1 MSNRTGSAGKSKW
14 IGYIDNYF
22 FLNNNDTGGGTSPG
36 NKDFLKKGWFIEDQF
51 IAPPTE
57 VFIGNWNIARPA
69 ISAFA
74 DYNGTVAGT
83 TKATTASSHS
93 LLTGDTVTITSSPDS
108 YYNDTYT
115 ITKID
120 ADEFYFT
127 KAYSAEDSGILS
139 TGQHSSISEFE
150 SFADCTDSY
159 HWDEITTAN
168 LISISYAESDND
180 TNMSVAL
187 QSRWLLG
194 ISYIYDGI
202 DGGES
207 PEGMKGVN
215 YPYAQESSITVLVD
229 DKSSNVYKIL
239 DFTGYTEAPIIQAHF
254 KAGSSRNDAVNTQL
268 IGMNSRITGMR
279 FYIKEFEGEGDIS
292 ALKKEST
299 KPWLRIAEAD
309 LCQGVWT
316 CFTAPISN
324 DSSNDEQEAITSR
337 ITSVNDTRGNNW
349 NGSANGGAEFMT
361 ITTTGT
367 DADIGA
373 AISTAGGMLNGI
385 PLFDLPIESYYS
397 LNGYKENHLISC
409 KYTTATVLNHSAYIG
424 DIYDI
429 TNDKYYGDR
438 VIRTPKFKL
447 DTFSTDFFVDIVPG
461 DGDNIVKLENYADR
475 LMVFKHNKL
484 FIINVSQESMFIE
497 QELNGMGVAFPGQVV
512 KTDIGITWCNKNG
525 VHIFNGTKVQ
535 NLTDNKI
542 KTTWDAFYTEEIDT
556 ASEFI
561 DHDYTQVGFD
571 PKSKHIIFL
580 KSNNAY
586 HGDCLIY
593 DMKVAGW
600 IYLDSFFT
608 DGEDKTNFFTSVD
621 NKLIIHQNDANDYI
635 LRARDRSGSTKV
647 TIGGDGN
654 VLID

>member
-1 MSNRTGSAGKSKW
+1 MPKQTLNINKFEGGLNTDTDPRDLKENQFSELKGAYIDKPQYNSLTLSRTSTPTGYGLFQFGTDYDWEGVYTGSEKFTVLTDDHLIKIHDDSWETGDEQGVHGTDDGSTVSTLGLHSSSLGADINNVFYYNNNALRCSMSNRTGSAGKSKW

-292 ALKKEST
+292 ALKKEPT

-397 LNGYKENHLISC
+397 LNGYK
-409 KYTTATVLNHSAYIG
+409 
-424 DIYDI
+424 DI
-429 TNDKYYGDR
+429 
-438 VIRTPKFKL
+438 L
-447 DTFSTDFFVDIVPG
+447 Q
-461 DGDNIVKLENYADR
+461 L
-475 LMVFKHNKL
+475 L
-484 FIINVSQESMFIE
+484 F
-497 QELNGMGVAFPGQVV
+497 
-512 KTDIGITWCNKNG
+512 
-525 VHIFNGTKVQ
+525 
-535 NLTDNKI
+535 
-542 KTTWDAFYTEEIDT
+542 
-556 ASEFI
+556 
-561 DHDYTQVGFD
+561 
-571 PKSKHIIFL
+571 
-580 KSNNAY
+580 
-586 HGDCLIY
+586 
-593 DMKVAGW
+593 
-600 IYLDSFFT
+600 
-608 DGEDKTNFFTSVD
+608 
-621 NKLIIHQNDANDYI
+621 
-635 LRARDRSGSTKV
+635 
-647 TIGGDGN
+647 
-654 VLID
+654 